1 MKGTLLQF
9 LFFLIMVW
17 CFVMGAAGAAEIAV
31 PTIVVKE
38 TIDEVMRLV
47 TDEDLKKSEQLSRRR
62 LLLEEAIGQRFSFSE
77 MAKRTLAAHWA
88 NRREEEREEFVRLF
102 QALLSKTYAGKIEN
116 YSGEE
121 VRYLKERRKD
131 SYAEVQTLIVSPK
144 TEITLN
150 YRLLLKD
157 DIWWVYDVVVN
168 GVSLVQNYRSQF
180 ARIIHRSS
188 YQDLVIALR
197 EKSSEITA
205 P

>member
-1 MKGTLLQF
+1 MRVTLLQVSVC
-9 LFFLIMVW
+9 LIMWW
-17 CFVMGAAGAAEIAV
+17 CVIGTAFAEGVAN
-31 PTIVVKE
+31 PTVVVKE
-38 TIDEVMRLV
+38 TIDEVLRLV
-47 TDEDLKKSEQLSRRR
+47 TDEELKNPEQLPHRRI
-62 LLLEEAIGQRFSFSE
+62 LLEEAIGQHFSFSE
-77 MAKRTLAAHWA
+77 MSKRSLAKHWKS
-88 NRREEEREEFVRLF
+88 RSDEERQEFVRLF

-121 VRYLKERRKD
+121 VRYLKERRKN
-131 SYAEVQTLIVSPK
+131 SYAEVQTKIISPK
-144 TEITLN
+144 TEVSLD

-168 GVSLVQNYRSQF
+168 GVSLVKNYRSQF

-188 YQDLVIALR
+188 YEDLVTTLR